1 QRYKEMF
8 SLSLCSQ
15 RSGCAVRLEHD
26 RKLHLKST
34 GLKCGKMR
42 LGLMPGGHQPSLHS
56 TDGLAQRK
64 SMATQVFPFDQAW
77 APSVDA
83 ASLAPQ
89 LFAMSLFPYLC
100 FLFFLTKSGKTPRLT
115 LFGFYFLLVFVGA
128 TIPAGIY
135 AKSHYGTSLA
145 NVDWLHGAAESLLTI
160 TNLMIVLGLRQGI
173 REAEAAQTA
182 KEAASPAGGLQEA
195 QRGTGIDA
203 QPNRPAESIT
213 R

>member
-1 QRYKEMF
+1 MPSF
-8 SLSLCSQ
+8 SLSAQSQ
-15 RSGCAVRLEHD
+15 RCGLQHQSQSRRPFFGIPSPLWGKSSLGVMSSGAMMLG
-26 RKLHLKST
+26 RKKEPLLQ
-34 GLKCGKMR
+34 R
-42 LGLMPGGHQPSLHS
+42 QPV
-56 TDGLAQRK
+56 ANN
-64 SMATQVFPFDQAW
+64 VFPFDQAW

-135 AKSHYGTSLA
+135 AKSQYGTSLA

-160 TNLMIVLGLRQGI
+160 TNLLVVLGLRQGI
-173 REAEAAQTA
+173 REAEASKQRQAETA
-182 KEAASPAGGLQEA
+182 AAAAGGE
-195 QRGTGIDA
+195 
-203 QPNRPAESIT
+203 QPQGAGASSTPAENVA